1 MKNSP
6 RATES
11 PRQQPLPLPSIDDQV
26 DLWNALTERHRQEC
40 RQVLCQMLVA
50 ITRLSRNV
58 THDDQAF
65 LTQNSEH
72 LTDD

>member
-6 RATES
+6 RATKS
-11 PRQQPLPLPSIDDQV
+11 PRQQPLPLPSINGQV
-26 DLWNALTERHRQEC
+26 DLWTALTERHRQEC

-50 ITRLSRNV
+50 ITRQSRNV
-58 THDDQAF
+58 AHDDQVF
-65 LTQNSEH
+65 LTQNSEQ

>member
-6 RATES
+6 RATKS
-11 PRQQPLPLPSIDDQV
+11 PRQQPLPLPPIDGQV
-26 DLWNALTERHRQEC
+26 DLWIALTERHRLEC

-50 ITRLSRNV
+50 ITRQSRNDS
-58 THDDQAF
+58 HDDQEP
-65 LTQNSEH
+65 LTQKSEQ